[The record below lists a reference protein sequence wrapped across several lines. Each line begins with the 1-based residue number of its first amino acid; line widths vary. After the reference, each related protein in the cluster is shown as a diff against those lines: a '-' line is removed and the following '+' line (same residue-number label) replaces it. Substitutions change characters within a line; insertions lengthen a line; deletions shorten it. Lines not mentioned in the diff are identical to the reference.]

1 MGGIHINCS
10 KSSNNCESDIP
21 QYLPKGILNSLSKIT
36 PYAEDNPELKLELD
50 KLIQRITKDY
60 TDVLDYIHFCRNAS
74 VIQIFRIHDD
84 ARDLIKQLTK

>member
-21 QYLPKGILNSLSKIT
+21 QYLPKGIFNSLSKIA
-36 PYAEDNPELKLELD
+36 PYVEDKPELKLELD
-50 KLIQRITKDY
+50 NLIQRIAKDY

-74 VIQIFRIHDD
+74 VIQIVRIHDD
-84 ARDLIKQLTK
+84 ARDLIIQLTK

>member
-1 MGGIHINCS
+1 MLAKAKPSDNCKDGI
-10 KSSNNCESDIP
+10 KYYL
-21 QYLPKGILNSLSKIT
+21 YLPKGILNSLSKIA

-50 KLIQRITKDY
+50 KLIQRIAKDY

-84 ARDLIKQLTK
+84 ARDLIRQLMK